1 MQPHSSRPG
10 ELVTAG
16 ADKRLKVR
24 DSHHR
29 PQNSSSPRP
38 RVRYQGQAMS
48 QATFRS
54 TAESEAIETHTI
66 GTFQLN
72 AGVSWGGRAANSRT
86 LRITLGTANQEV
98 SRLLGGDPTI
108 CYLHCAMRTSTHSAA
123 R

>member
-38 RVRYQGQAMS
+38 RVRYQGQAMC

-72 AGVSWGGRAANSRT
+72 AGVSLGGRAADRNSRT

-108 CYLHCAMRTSTHSAA
+108 LLPSLCDAYIHA
-123 R
+123 